1 MEECP
6 SVTGNNVEF
15 LRLCIFF
22 PDLSCRIILTLIDK
36 TRPELEMHT
45 LFIDTIMQGT
55 CNLHGLP
62 LNVYRIHGTQVFIF
76 YITLEKLTITVARSN
91 SLAFHFLIKY

>member
-1 MEECP
+1 MEKCASIP
-6 SVTGNNVEF
+6 GNNVEF

-36 TRPELEMHT
+36 TRPELEIHI

-62 LNVYRIHGTQVFIF
+62 PNVCRIHGSQVFIF
-76 YITLEKLTITVARSN
+76 YITLEKLTIMVARSN